1 MTVPTRARDTFRALR
16 HRDYRLFFGGQLVS
30 LVGTWT
36 QSVAQAWLAY
46 RLSGSAAVLG
56 LVAFSGQIPTFLL
69 ASWGGAAA
77 DRFPRRSI
85 LLATQSASMVLAL
98 TLAALT
104 LSGSVAVP
112 HILALAALLGMVNA
126 FDIPARQALV
136 VELVG
141 REDLVNAI
149 ALNSSLFNGT
159 RVIGP
164 AIAGVLVARVGEGWC
179 FLINGASY
187 VAVLAGLAAIRA
199 RPAAAPRPEGST
211 LARIADGFRYAAGAR
226 PVRALLLLLGVV
238 SLTGVPYAVLMPIF
252 ADRVLGGGAAALGI
266 LMGASGAGALAGAL
280 TLASRRGIAGL
291 GRWVAISAA
300 GFGSALLL
308 FSLSRALWL
317 SAALLIPVGF
327 FMINQMASSN
337 TLIQSLVPDRYR
349 GRVMALYTMM
359 FMGMAPF
366 GALAAGAAA
375 ERWGAPVAV
384 ATGGLAAVMAAL
396 VFARRI
402 PSLRADVRAMMAAL
416 EEPPTSA

>member
-1 MTVPTRARDTFRALR
+1 MTFPGFARDTFRALR
-16 HRDYRLFFGGQLVS
+16 HRDYRLFFVGQLVS

-56 LVAFSGQIPTFLL
+56 VVAFAGQIPTFLL

-77 DRFPRRSI
+77 DRLSRRSI
-85 LLATQSASMVLAL
+85 LVATQAASMALAL
-98 TLAALT
+98 ALAALT
-104 LSGSVAVP
+104 LSASVAVP
-112 HILALAALLGMVNA
+112 HLLTMAALLGVVNA
-126 FDIPARQALV
+126 FDIPARQAFV

-141 REDLVNAI
+141 RDDLVNAI

-159 RVIGP
+159 RVVGP
-164 AIAGVLVARVGEGWC
+164 ALAGVLVARFGEGWC
-179 FLINGASY
+179 FLINGVSY
-187 VAVLAGLAAIRA
+187 LAVLAGLAAIRA
-199 RPAAAPRPEGST
+199 RPAASPRPEGST
-211 LARIADGFRYAAGAR
+211 LARIVDGFRYAAGAR

-238 SLTGVPYAVLMPIF
+238 SLTAVPYAVLMPVF
-252 ADRVLGGGAAALGI
+252 ADRVLGGGAAALG
-266 LMGASGAGALAGAL
+266 LLLGASGAGALAGAL

-291 GRWVAISAA
+291 GRWVAVSAA
-300 GFGSALLL
+300 GFGAALVL
-308 FSLSRALWL
+308 FSLSRALWI
-317 SAALLIPVGF
+317 SAALLVPVGF

-366 GALAAGAAA
+366 GALLSGAAA

-384 ATGGLAAVMAAL
+384 AAGGLLAVVAAL
-396 VFARRI
+396 AFGRRI
-402 PSLRADVRAMMAAL
+402 PSLRADVRAMIAAL
-416 EEPPTSA
+416 DEPPTSA

>member
-16 HRDYRLFFGGQLVS
+16 HRDYRLFFAGQLVS

-56 LVAFSGQIPTFLL
+56 VVAFSGQIPTFLL

-85 LLATQSASMVLAL
+85 LLATQTASMALAL

-126 FDIPARQALV
+126 FDIPARQAFV

-179 FLINGASY
+179 FLINGVSY

-199 RPAAAPRPEGST
+199 RPAASPRPEGST

-291 GRWVAISAA
+291 GRWVAVSAA
-300 GFGSALLL
+300 GFGIALLL

-317 SAALLIPVGF
+317 SAALLVPVGF

-375 ERWGAPVAV
+375 ERWGAPFAV
-384 ATGGLAAVMAAL
+384 AAGGLAAVMAAF
-396 VFARRI
+396 VFARRV